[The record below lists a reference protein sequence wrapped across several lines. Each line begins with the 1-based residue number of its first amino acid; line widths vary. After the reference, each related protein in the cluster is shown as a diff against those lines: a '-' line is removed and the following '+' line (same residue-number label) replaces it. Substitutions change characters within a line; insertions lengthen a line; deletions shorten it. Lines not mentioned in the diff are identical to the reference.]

1 MQEVREPIRYDVKN
15 IIKRSFLMLS
25 IPTMNIIY
33 EMLNKDTGKAILMET
48 NLDRL
53 IPFNRFFII
62 PYVLWYGYIAFF
74 LIYFCIIDAK
84 QYYKLLGCM
93 NAGLLVCYLIFYFF
107 PTTVTRP
114 VLNGNDIFIKL
125 VKLIYLKDKPYNCFP
140 SIHVLHSM
148 LVALCVIEEDK
159 ISKVIKYISSFIA
172 VSIIISTLFVKQ
184 HYIPDIVSGII
195 LAISLYIIVCT
206 VKAFILNSKA
216 KNYENDKYIAK

>member
-25 IPTMNIIY
+25 IPIMNIIY
-33 EMLNKDTGKAILMET
+33 EMLNEDTGKAVLLET

-74 LIYFCIIDAK
+74 VIYFCIIDAK

-114 VLNGNDIFIKL
+114 VLNGSDIFTKL
-125 VKLIYLKDKPYNCFP
+125 VKLIYSEDKPYNCFP

-148 LVALCVIEEDK
+148 LVALCVNEKEK
-159 ISKVIKYISSFIA
+159 ISKVIKYISSFMA
-172 VSIIISTLFVKQ
+172 VSIIISTLFIKQ
-184 HYIPDIVSGII
+184 HYVPDIISGII
-195 LAISLYIIVCT
+195 LAVSLYIAACT
-206 VKAFILNSKA
+206 VKLVILNRKSK
-216 KNYENDKYIAK
+216 NCESDQYITR